1 MTKAFDFSQIFEF
14 ANKLEELFTD
24 FQIVIAGDGPEFTA
38 LSSLK
43 NRSKRIV
50 FLGHINQ
57 PMISELLLNSLAGV
71 APYKNTKDFRLS
83 VPNKIYDFMLHELP
97 ILSSLEGATQRLLQ
111 IEGVGLHYNNSE
123 ELTRHA
129 LSLIEDGEL
138 VKSIKTNSRSV
149 FSRKFDFAIS
159 YGALVAKLE
168 ELALHRKKFEKT

>member
-1 MTKAFDFSQIFEF
+1 MH
-14 ANKLEELFTD
+14 
-24 FQIVIAGDGPEFTA
+24 FQIIIAGDGPEFA
-38 LSSLK
+38 ELSSLK
-43 NRSKRIV
+43 DISKKIV
-50 FLGHINQ
+50 FLGHIDQ

-111 IEGVGLHYNNSE
+111 SEGVGLHYNNSE

-129 LSLIEDGEL
+129 LSLIENGEL
-138 VKSIKTNSRSV
+138 VKSIKSNSRSV
-149 FSRKFDFAIS
+149 FSRKFDFATS

-168 ELALHRKKFEKT
+168 ELAYTEQMLRNIS